1 MNKNIDVLEKVVRIT
16 VTPED
21 GIYAWVFTRETIY
34 PYLEDIPDPEVNWI
48 PCIRFGY
55 TPVQQSL
62 NCLAKDNSIYI
73 VANTGA
79 GSPTVPV
86 TLSVLMVVVTNTTTD
101 VVFDSEGGLVAR
113 YCKSHEIQP
122 PCCEYP

>member
-1 MNKNIDVLEKVVRIT
+1 M
-16 VTPED
+16 
-21 GIYAWVFTRETIY
+21 
-34 PYLEDIPDPEVNWI
+34 
-48 PCIRFGY
+48 
-55 TPVQQSL
+55 QQSL

-113 YCKSHEIQP
+113 YCKVRISSFAYLWDMVCIYTLLLNVGETTIMNEFLNYYVLVEQGVLFTLVSYKGSEFELIIKQNMT
-122 PCCEYP
+122 EY